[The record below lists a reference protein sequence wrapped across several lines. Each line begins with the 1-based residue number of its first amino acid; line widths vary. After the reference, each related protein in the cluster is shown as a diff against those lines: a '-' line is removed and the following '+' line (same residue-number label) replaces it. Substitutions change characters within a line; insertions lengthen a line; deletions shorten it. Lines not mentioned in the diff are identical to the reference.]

1 MQFEVFSQ
9 PASSQLA
16 PFVEFYWGVRGVGPF
31 DREVILPNGAMELM
45 VNFGPTQR
53 VHSYGHRDVDEGF
66 HQAWLAGIQD
76 APLTIGSPEGCD
88 HIAVR
93 FRPGGAHAIFDLP
106 MDDVAGKVL
115 DLDLLLGSA
124 ASSLRDRLGAIDG
137 DSARIQALEAWL
149 LERLRSVHPYYQT
162 IRRALDM
169 VRGSGFTLSVAGL
182 CDRLGLSNRHLI
194 AQFRRVVGL
203 PPKTMARIERFNA
216 VVEATQGRVDVDWA
230 GLAYR
235 FHFAD
240 QSHLV
245 REFKRLSGVSP
256 ARFLAQRAPG
266 VESMIGS

>member
-1 MQFEVFSQ
+1 MHFEVFTQ
-9 PASSQLA
+9 PASAQLA
-16 PFVEFYWGVRGVGPF
+16 PFVESFWGGRGVGPF
-31 DREVILPNGAMELM
+31 EREVILPNGATELM
-45 VNFGPTQR
+45 INFGPTQR
-53 VHSYGHRDVDEGF
+53 VYAYGDRKVDEEF
-66 HQAWLAGIQD
+66 HKAWLAGIQD
-76 APLTIGSPEGCD
+76 TTLTIGSCDGFD

-106 MDDVAGKVL
+106 MDDLAGRVL

-124 ASSLRDRLGAIDG
+124 ARSLRDRLGSL
-137 DSARIQALEAWL
+137 DSDTERIRALEAWL
-149 LERLRSVHPYYQT
+149 LERLRSVHPYYRT
-162 IRRALDM
+162 ICRAMDM
-169 VRGSGFTLSVAGL
+169 VRSSGFTVSVAGL

-216 VVEATQGRVDVDWA
+216 VIEATKGRIDVDWA

-245 REFKRLSGVSP
+245 REFKRLSGVS
-256 ARFLAQRAPG
+256 RTQFLAQRAPG
-266 VESMIGS
+266 DETMIEA